1 MEDRH
6 GHRISYLRVSVTD
19 RCNERCAYCMPGEL
33 HEWLPREGI
42 LNYEETLRLIRISAG
57 LGVSKVRITGG
68 EPLTRRGIL
77 DFVRQV
83 VGIDRIREVG
93 VSTNGTLL
101 ARKTETGITT
111 AQALANAGV
120 SSVNISLDTLD
131 PEFYA

>member
-1 MEDRH
+1 MEDQH

-42 LNYEETLRLIRISAG
+42 LTFEETLRLIRIAAQ
-57 LGVSKVRITGG
+57 LGVSKIRITGG

-77 DFVRQV
+77 EL
-83 VGIDRIREVG
+83 IRELPKISGICDIG

-101 ARKTETGITT
+101 AREIETG
-111 AQALANAGV
+111 
-120 SSVNISLDTLD
+120 S
-131 PEFYA
+131 

>member
-1 MEDRH
+1 MQDRH

-42 LNYEETLRLIRISAG
+42 LSYEETLRLIRIAAG

-77 DFVRQV
+77 NLMRELPNIP
-83 VGIDRIREVG
+83 GISDIG
-93 VSTNGTLL
+93 LSTNATLL
-101 ARKTETGITT
+101 ARAADNGQTMAGALRATGVRISRRFGR
-111 AQALANAGV
+111 L
-120 SSVNISLDTLD
+120 NI
-131 PEFYA
+131 